1 METVCRVF
9 AYLRRYPWL
18 AAGTL
23 TCAVLGTLMV
33 AIFPTVTKWIIND
46 VVRAN
51 HPEKLLPLI
60 LLAATAFLLQHGFN
74 ALRIVLNN
82 TFEQKVIFDLR
93 SDLYSHIQLLPLR
106 WFDNRATGDLMTR
119 ILEDVTS
126 VERMLIDGI
135 EQGTVAVLQIIIVL
149 AGMFYL
155 SPKLALVGLA
165 PVPFLAGG
173 ALWYTLTAHRRYRL
187 QRGAASA
194 MNSLLHDNL
203 SGIRQIRSFARE
215 REEHQRFNRV
225 SDDLRRATLIVMKV
239 WAAYNPSMYLIGT
252 VGVIVTVVDGI
263 SLRTSREAPS
273 AQSTVASGSRCR
285 RTRVRDHGRAG

>member
-18 AAGTL
+18 AVGTL

-33 AIFPTVTKWIIND
+33 TIFPTVTKWIIND

-60 LLAATAFLLQHGFN
+60 LLAAAAFLFQHGFN

-119 ILEDVTS
+119 VIEDVNS
-126 VERMLIDGI
+126 VERVLIDGI
-135 EQGTVAVLQIIIVL
+135 EQGVVALLQVIIVMVV
-149 AGMFYL
+149 MFYL
-155 SPKLALVGLA
+155 NAKLALLTLA
-165 PVPFLAGG
+165 PFPLLIAG
-173 ALWYTLTAHRRYRL
+173 ALTYTLTAHRRYRL
-187 QRGAASA
+187 QRRASSPMEA
-194 MNSLLHDNL
+194 RLLD
-203 SGIRQIRSFARE
+203 SF
-215 REEHQRFNRV
+215 
-225 SDDLRRATLIVMKV
+225 SDFGWI
-239 WAAYNPSMYLIGT
+239 
-252 VGVIVTVVDGI
+252 
-263 SLRTSREAPS
+263 
-273 AQSTVASGSRCR
+273 
-285 RTRVRDHGRAG
+285 